1 MTLKATRKKKQSL
14 IPPTLTNQHGENY
27 SWVEE
32 MNKSWLNVA
41 AEVEK
46 KVLLIGCNLSEV
58 DPALG
63 KRGSHIRGGLC

>member
-1 MTLKATRKKKQSL
+1 
-14 IPPTLTNQHGENY
+14 
-27 SWVEE
+27 

-46 KVLLIGCNLSEV
+46 KKKVLRIGCNLSDV